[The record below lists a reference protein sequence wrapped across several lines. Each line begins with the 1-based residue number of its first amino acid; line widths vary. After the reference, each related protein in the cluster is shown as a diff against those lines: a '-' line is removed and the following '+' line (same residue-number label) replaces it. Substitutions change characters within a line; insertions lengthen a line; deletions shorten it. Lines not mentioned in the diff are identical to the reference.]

1 MPQIA
6 KVLVDI
12 YSQGISDE
20 LFDYLIPPDLEIEI
34 GDLVYLKFGL
44 RLCRGFVVEIC
55 DHSKFTPEQL
65 KPVEGVFHKKLFGQ
79 DYLKLLQAISDFYL
93 SDFLTTLKGVLPLGL
108 LSSFQ
113 ERIILKSF
121 SGAYKLSPIE
131 EQIVSLLYESK
142 QKSLALNFIKK
153 QIKSSA
159 LNKALERLQAKNIIE
174 KTVLVKKATKSANY
188 TSNQNFTSSLKS
200 LNPEQEQIYE
210 KLLVALKSQNFGQ
223 FLLHGITGS
232 GKTEIYLKAAKH
244 VLEQGKQVIYLV
256 PEIALSVQLLE
267 RVKAA
272 FSEEILTLWH
282 SNLSDKQRLTAWN
295 KCLIEGP
302 HLILGARSAIF
313 APVQNL
319 GLIIIDEEHD
329 ASYKSGNRPFYD
341 ARLIA
346 EKRAELSKAVLL
358 SGSATPNIV
367 SFHKAQN
374 TNSLLQLNS
383 RFYQAEMPVVQIID
397 MRREL
402 AVGNKSI
409 FSRQLKR
416 SLEECIQKKE
426 QAILLLNRRGHSN
439 YVFCRDCGYAVFCD
453 NCSVPMVFHLNQ
465 NILRCHHCHEA
476 KEVYKICPN
485 CQSPRIKQTGLGT
498 QKLEQEVIKHFPT
511 AEVLRLDRDVSSK
524 RHGMDEI
531 WEKLNTNPDKCQILV
546 GTQLVAKG
554 FDLPRVTL
562 VGVVHAEGGLY
573 MPDYSSTER
582 SFQLLTQAAGRAGRH
597 QKIGKVVF
605 QTYNPENEVIQFA
618 SKHDYKSF
626 YEDEIDKR
634 EQALYPPFV
643 QLSRLLILH
652 EDQQIAELEAS
663 QIAKLIKTEFPNIQ
677 ILGPASCPIEKLHKL
692 YRWHILLKTH
702 ELDILK
708 ILQAKI
714 INNLKLKARLN
725 LDIQPVSLL

>member
-12 YSQGISDE
+12 YCKGISDE
-20 LFDYLIPPDLEIEI
+20 LFDYLVPANLKVEI

-44 RLCRGFVVEIC
+44 QVCRGFVIELC
-55 DHSKFTPEQL
+55 ENSKFNISEL
-65 KPVEGVFHKKLFGQ
+65 KSIDGVFHKELFSSK
-79 DYLKLLQAISDFYL
+79 YLKFLQEVSDFYL

-113 ERIILKSF
+113 ERINLKKF
-121 SGAYKLSPIE
+121 SGALKLSPIE
-131 EQIVSLLYESK
+131 EKIISLLFESK
-142 QKSLALNFIKK
+142 QKSLALNFLKK
-153 QIKSSA
+153 QVKSSTF
-159 LNKALERLQAKNIIE
+159 NKALERLQSRNIIE
-174 KTVLVKKATKSANY
+174 RTVLIKKATKSTNY
-188 TSNQNFTSSLKS
+188 ILNNNFKSSLKS
-200 LNPEQEQIYE
+200 LNPEQQTSFQLIQESI
-210 KLLVALKSQNFGQ
+210 QNQKFGQ
-223 FLLHGITGS
+223 FLLHGVTGS
-232 GKTEIYLKAAKH
+232 GKTEIYLKAAKE

-256 PEIALSVQLLE
+256 PEIALSLQLLD

-272 FSEEILTLWH
+272 FGEEIITLWH
-282 SNLSDKQRLTAWN
+282 SNLANKQRLEAWN
-295 KCLIEGP
+295 KCLQENA

-313 APVQNL
+313 APTPNL

-346 EKRAELSKAVLL
+346 EKRAKLSNAVLL
-358 SGSATPNIV
+358 MGSATPSIV

-374 TNSLLQLNS
+374 NNSLLQLKN
-383 RFYQAEMPVVQIID
+383 RFYQSEMPPVEVID

-402 AVGNKSI
+402 QVGNKSI
-409 FSRQLKR
+409 FSRQLKK
-416 SLEECIQKKE
+416 SLEQCIENKE

-453 NCSVPMVFHLNQ
+453 NCSVPMVFHLAQ
-465 NILRCHHCHEA
+465 NLLRCHHCHES
-476 KEVYKICPN
+476 KSLLQSCPN

-498 QKLEQEVIKHFPT
+498 QKLEQEVLKHFPQ

-524 RHGMDEI
+524 RHGMSEV
-531 WEKLNTNPDKCQILV
+531 WEKLNNNSNKCQVLI

-562 VGVVHAEGGLY
+562 VGVVHAESGLY
-573 MPDYSSTER
+573 MPDYTSTER

-597 QKIGKVVF
+597 QKLGKVIF
-605 QTYNPENEVIQFA
+605 QTYIPENKVIQFA
-618 SKHDYKSF
+618 SQHDYIGF
-626 YEDEIDKR
+626 YENEVNQR

-643 QLSRLLILH
+643 HLSRFLILH
-652 EDQQIAELEAS
+652 SEPEIAQYEANKIASFIKNDFPEL
-663 QIAKLIKTEFPNIQ
+663 K

-692 YRWHILLKTH
+692 YRWHILLKTD
-702 ELDILK
+702 ELGILK
-708 ILQAKI
+708 LLYSQINSKLQI
-714 INNLKLKARLN
+714 KARLN